1 MTEIRARPKNE
12 GVKERLDPE
21 VDRVVALPNI
31 ARKRRRRYGGAL
43 LGGSALLLL
52 LGGLGTGAWRHYQ
65 AELEV
70 AATAQQSRTF
80 VPDVRVAAVR
90 ASDSKITV
98 TLPATT
104 TAFEAAN
111 IFARTSG
118 YIEKRYVDIGD
129 RVKAGALLAD
139 ITAPELD
146 HQITQAKA
154 TLAQNQAT
162 LQQTQASRELAQV
175 TNARDSKL
183 VKQGWLTLQQGDND
197 RLTLQAQQAAVGVA
211 QSNIAAQEAQIRI
224 LEQEKAYQRVVAPF
238 DGVITQRNIDNGS
251 LVTSGSTFMF
261 TLMHPDVIR
270 TQVFVPQDEAF
281 GLGPGVDAVVR
292 VPEIPDRTF
301 PGKVTRIA
309 TALQPGSR
317 TLLTEIDVPNPDGA
331 LSPGIYCTVELFIP
345 RKTPSMIIPA
355 DAVVFDQNGLH
366 VAVVENGT
374 AHLQKITIARD
385 FGTEVEVH
393 DGVKPGDQVIL
404 NPMVNLAEGSKVA
417 VRKSRR
423 QARSARRKNRDA
435 TLAVHGSHP
444 AVRLQRQPGAGLHH
458 GHHSHGP
465 FIDARDDRDFPAQW
479 PEPVLGDDPAGRSR
493 HDAGAGAAGFRPYDA
508 GNGRDLFHTNRANR
522 AWNSGSASYFHVGNG
537 RHNRNDAIGFR
548 GTDDIS
554 STSGLF
560 HVHNG

>member
-1 MTEIRARPKNE
+1 MTEIRERPE
-12 GVKERLDPE
+12 DEDDVTDRPVPE
-21 VDRVVALPNI
+21 TDRVVALPN
-31 ARKRRRRYGGAL
+31 APRKRRRRYGGAL
-43 LGGSALLLL
+43 LGAGALLFLI
-52 LGGLGTGAWRHYQ
+52 GGLGAGTWRQYQ
-65 AELEV
+65 ADVAV
-70 AATAQQSRTF
+70 AATAQRSRGL
-80 VPDVRVAAVR
+80 VPNVRVAEVR
-90 ASDSKITV
+90 ASNSKITV

-129 RVKAGALLAD
+129 RVKAGTVLVD
-139 ITAPELD
+139 IIAPELD

-162 LQQTQASRELAQV
+162 LQQTQASRELAEV
-175 TNARDSKL
+175 TNARDSNL
-183 VKQGWLTLQQGDND
+183 VKQGWLTRQQGDND

-211 QSNIAAQEAQIRI
+211 QSNVAAQEAQIRV

-238 DGVITQRNIDNGS
+238 DGVITQRAIDNGS
-251 LVTSGSTFMF
+251 LVQSGSTFMF

-270 TQVFVPQDEAF
+270 TQLYVPQDEAY

-345 RKTPSMIIPA
+345 RKTPSMMIPA

-366 VAVVENGT
+366 VAVVENGI
-374 AHLQKITIARD
+374 ARLQKITIARD
-385 FGTEVEVH
+385 FGKEVEVH

-404 NPMVNLAEGSKVA
+404 NPMVNLADGSRVA
-417 VRKSRR
+417 ARK
-423 QARSARRKNRDA
+423 
-435 TLAVHGSHP
+435 
-444 AVRLQRQPGAGLHH
+444 LQ
-458 GHHSHGP
+458 
-465 FIDARDDRDFPAQW
+465 
-479 PEPVLGDDPAGRSR
+479 
-493 HDAGAGAAGFRPYDA
+493 
-508 GNGRDLFHTNRANR
+508 
-522 AWNSGSASYFHVGNG
+522 
-537 RHNRNDAIGFR
+537 
-548 GTDDIS
+548 
-554 STSGLF
+554 TS
-560 HVHNG
+560 

>member
-1 MTEIRARPKNE
+1 MTEIRVQPKNE
-12 GVKERLDPE
+12 NVEDSVDPE
-21 VDRVVALPNI
+21 ADRVVALPNRE
-31 ARKRRRRYGGAL
+31 RKGRRGY
-43 LGGSALLLL
+43 GSALFGGIVLLLL
-52 LGGLGTGAWRHYQ
+52 LGGLGIGGWRHYQ

-70 AATAQQSRTF
+70 ATTAQQNRNF
-80 VPDVRVAAVR
+80 VPNVRVAAVR

-98 TLPATT
+98 SLPATT

-111 IFARTSG
+111 IFARTNG

-162 LQQTQASRELAQV
+162 LRQTQASRELAEV
-175 TNARDSKL
+175 TNGRDSKL

-211 QSNIAAQEAQIRI
+211 QSNIEAQEAQIRI
-224 LEQEKAYQRVVAPF
+224 LGQEKAYQRVVAPF

-281 GLGPGVDAVVR
+281 GVGPGVDAVVR
-292 VPEIPDRTF
+292 VAEIPDRTF

-309 TALQPGSR
+309 SALQPGSR

-331 LSPGIYCTVELFIP
+331 LSPGVYCTVELLIP

-355 DAVVFDQNGLH
+355 DAVVFDQNGVH
-366 VAVVENGT
+366 IAVVENGT
-374 AHLQKITIARD
+374 VRLQKITIARD
-385 FGTEVEVH
+385 FGKEVEVH
-393 DGVKPGDQVIL
+393 DGVRPDDQVIL
-404 NPMVNLAEGSKVA
+404 NPMIGLADGSRVT
-417 VRKSRR
+417 VRKS
-423 QARSARRKNRDA
+423 QTTNQISAA
-435 TLAVHGSHP
+435 
-444 AVRLQRQPGAGLHH
+444 
-458 GHHSHGP
+458 
-465 FIDARDDRDFPAQW
+465 
-479 PEPVLGDDPAGRSR
+479 E
-493 HDAGAGAAGFRPYDA
+493 
-508 GNGRDLFHTNRANR
+508 
-522 AWNSGSASYFHVGNG
+522 
-537 RHNRNDAIGFR
+537 
-548 GTDDIS
+548 
-554 STSGLF
+554 
-560 HVHNG
+560 

>member
-1 MTEIRARPKNE
+1 MTEIRVQPKNE
-12 GVKERLDPE
+12 EVQDRHDPKA
-21 VDRVVALPNI
+21 DRVVTLPS
-31 ARKRRRRYGGAL
+31 AVPKRRSRRGGVLFGA
-43 LGGSALLLL
+43 STLLLL
-52 LGGLGTGAWRHYQ
+52 AGGLALGGWGQYRTGRD
-65 AELEV
+65 V
-70 AATAQQSRTF
+70 AAIAHERKTF
-80 VPDVRVAAVR
+80 VPEVRVASVR
-90 ASDSKITV
+90 ASDSKINV

-111 IFARTSG
+111 IFARTNG

-129 RVKAGALLAD
+129 RVKAGTLLAD

-162 LQQTQASRELAQV
+162 LQQTQASRELAEV
-175 TNARDSKL
+175 TNGRDSKL

-197 RLTLQAQQAAVGVA
+197 RLTLQAQQAAVAVA
-211 QSNIAAQEAQIRI
+211 QSNIAAQQAQIRI

-270 TQVFVPQDEAF
+270 TQVFVPQDQAF
-281 GLGPGVDAVVR
+281 GLGPGVDAVIR

-309 TALQPGSR
+309 SAFQPGSR

-345 RKTPSMIIPA
+345 RKTPSMVIPA

-366 VAVVENGT
+366 VAVVKNGA

-404 NPMVNLAEGSKVA
+404 NPMINLAEGSKVA
-417 VRKSRR
+417 ARKP
-423 QARSARRKNRDA
+423 Q
-435 TLAVHGSHP
+435 
-444 AVRLQRQPGAGLHH
+444 
-458 GHHSHGP
+458 
-465 FIDARDDRDFPAQW
+465 
-479 PEPVLGDDPAGRSR
+479 
-493 HDAGAGAAGFRPYDA
+493 
-508 GNGRDLFHTNRANR
+508 
-522 AWNSGSASYFHVGNG
+522 
-537 RHNRNDAIGFR
+537 
-548 GTDDIS
+548 
-554 STSGLF
+554 TS
-560 HVHNG
+560 

>member
-1 MTEIRARPKNE
+1 MTETHVRPKNE
-12 GVKERLDPE
+12 NVEDRLDPE
-21 VDRVVALPNI
+21 ADRVVALPNSG
-31 ARKRRRRYGGAL
+31 RKRRRRYGGAL

-52 LGGLGTGAWRHYQ
+52 LGALGIGGWRHYQ
-65 AELEV
+65 AALEV

-80 VPDVRVAAVR
+80 VPNVRVAAVR

-98 TLPATT
+98 SLPATT

-129 RVKAGALLAD
+129 RVKAGALLVD

-162 LQQTQASRELAQV
+162 LQQTQASHELAQV

-197 RLTLQAQQAAVGVA
+197 RLKAQQAAVGVA
-211 QSNIAAQEAQIRI
+211 QSNIEAQEAQIRI
-224 LEQEKAYQRVVAPF
+224 LGQEKAYQRVVAPF

-281 GLGPGVDAVVR
+281 GVGPGVDAVVR

-385 FGTEVEVH
+385 FGKEVEVH

-417 VRKSRR
+417 VRKGQLS
-423 QARSARRKNRDA
+423 
-435 TLAVHGSHP
+435 
-444 AVRLQRQPGAGLHH
+444 
-458 GHHSHGP
+458 GP
-465 FIDARDDRDFPAQW
+465 
-479 PEPVLGDDPAGRSR
+479 
-493 HDAGAGAAGFRPYDA
+493 
-508 GNGRDLFHTNRANR
+508 
-522 AWNSGSASYFHVGNG
+522 SGEVAY
-537 RHNRNDAIGFR
+537 
-548 GTDDIS
+548 
-554 STSGLF
+554 
-560 HVHNG
+560 